1 MIKFRTTQL
10 SISVDLTI
18 NFRPHNSADI
28 TSKEMTFGE
37 LVLKPKLLHLHALI
51 SELPS
56 YLTVVIFFRWEDQKS
71 QAWRLSGSFF
81 STRFVSVK
89 KRD

>member
-1 MIKFRTTQL
+1 MLLSVTKFQSTQL

-18 NFRPHNSADI
+18 
-28 TSKEMTFGE
+28 TLKEMTFGE

-51 SELPS
+51 SELLS
-56 YLTVVIFFRWEDQKS
+56 YLTVVIFLRWEDQKS

>member
-1 MIKFRTTQL
+1 MLLSVTKFQSTQL

-18 NFRPHNSADI
+18 
-28 TSKEMTFGE
+28 TLKEMTFGE

-51 SELPS
+51 SELLS
-56 YLTVVIFFRWEDQKS
+56 YLTVVIFFLRWEDQKS